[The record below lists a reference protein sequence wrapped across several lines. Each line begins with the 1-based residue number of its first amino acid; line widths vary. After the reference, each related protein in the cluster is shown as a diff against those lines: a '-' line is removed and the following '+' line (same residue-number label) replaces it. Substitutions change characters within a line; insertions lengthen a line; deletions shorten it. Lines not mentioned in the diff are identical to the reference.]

1 MIEKTWQMTYGEI
14 IATIE
19 CYIYLITNQN
29 VLIAMPRNVGEI
41 KKMKAMYEVA
51 KLNVAYM
58 YQI

>member
-1 MIEKTWQMTYGEI
+1 MTYGEI

-29 VLIAMPRNVGEI
+29 VNIALPRNVGEI

-51 KLNVAYM
+51 KQNVAYM

>member
-1 MIEKTWQMTYGEI
+1 MTYGEI

-29 VLIAMPRNVGEI
+29 ILIAMPRNVGEI

>member
-1 MIEKTWQMTYGEI
+1 MTYGEI

-29 VLIAMPRNVGEI
+29 VNIAMPRNVGEI

-51 KLNVAYM
+51 KQNVSYM
-58 YQI
+58 VKC

>member
-1 MIEKTWQMTYGEI
+1 MTYGEI
-14 IATIE
+14 IAAIE
-19 CYIYLITNQN
+19 CYIYLKTDKN

-58 YQI
+58 WQV

>member
-1 MIEKTWQMTYGEI
+1 MTYGEI

-19 CYIYLITNQN
+19 CYIHLRTNQN

-51 KLNVAYM
+51 KLNVSYM
-58 YQI
+58 YQV

>member
-1 MIEKTWQMTYGEI
+1 MSYGQI

-41 KKMKAMYEVA
+41 KKMEQMYNIAKQEV
-51 KLNVAYM
+51 LYM
-58 YQI
+58 WQV

>member
-1 MIEKTWQMTYGEI
+1 MTYGEI

-19 CYIYLITNQN
+19 CYIHLKTNQN

-41 KKMKAMYEVA
+41 KKMKAMYKIA

-58 YQI
+58 YQV

>member
-1 MIEKTWQMTYGEI
+1 MTYGEI

-19 CYIYLITNQN
+19 CYIYLKTNQN
-29 VLIAMPRNVGEI
+29 ILIAMPRNVGEI

>member
-1 MIEKTWQMTYGEI
+1 MTYGEI

-19 CYIYLITNQN
+19 CYIYLMTNQN

-41 KKMKAMYEVA
+41 KKMKQMYEVA

-58 YQI
+58 YQV

>member
-1 MIEKTWQMTYGEI
+1 MTYGEI

-29 VLIAMPRNVGEI
+29 VNIAMPRNIGEI

-51 KLNVAYM
+51 KQNVAYM
-58 YQI
+58 VKC

>member
-1 MIEKTWQMTYGEI
+1 MTYGEI

-41 KKMKAMYEVA
+41 KKMKAMYEIA